1 MTDKG
6 IRRISNALISVYHK
20 EGLDE
25 IAQLLHK
32 LHINIYSTGGTLQY
46 IKDLGF
52 PAQPV
57 EGLTGYPSIL
67 GGRVKTLHP
76 KIFGGILSRREN
88 ANDQKELEQYE
99 IPPFDLVI
107 VDLYPFEETVAS
119 GASEQDIIEKIDIG
133 GISLIRAGAKNH
145 KDVLMVSSRE
155 QYGALKDLLRSQ
167 NGESHLEQRKQFA
180 LEAFSQS
187 SHYDSVIFNYF
198 QQQAKPFAFKQST
211 SFANPLRYGENPHQT
226 GIFYGNINEIFT
238 QLHGKEVSYNNLLDI
253 DAAINL
259 MAEFDAPTIAILKHN
274 NACGLASRET
284 LLHAWT
290 DALAADPV
298 SAFGG
303 IIIANR
309 PIDLATAKE
318 MNKLFFEV
326 LIAPHFDEDAMQV
339 LKAKKN
345 RILLQLHR
353 DKFVSR
359 QFRSILNGVLVQEKD
374 IISETV
380 ENLRTVTKK
389 EPASQEIEDLL
400 FANRIVKHSKS
411 NAIVLAKNGQLIASG
426 VGETSRVDALK
437 HAIEK
442 AKTFQI
448 SLQGAVMASD
458 AFFPFADSIEIA
470 HEAGITSVIQP
481 GGSVRDQ
488 ETIDF
493 CDQHNISMVFTGIR
507 HFKH

>member
-6 IRRISNALISVYHK
+6 VRKIHNALISVYHK

-25 IAQLLHK
+25 IAQILHR
-32 LHINIYSTGGTLQY
+32 LHINIYSTGGTLQF
-46 IKDLGF
+46 IKDLGI
-52 PAQPV
+52 PVEPV

-76 KIFGGILSRREN
+76 KVFGGILSRREN
-88 ANDQKELEQYE
+88 SEDHKELEQYQ
-99 IPPFDLVI
+99 IPPIDLVI

-119 GASEQDIIEKIDIG
+119 GATEQEIIEKIDIG

-145 KDVLMVSSRE
+145 KDVLMISSRN
-155 QYGALKDLLRSQ
+155 QYGALKELLFTQ

-187 SHYDSVIFNYF
+187 SHYDSAIFNHF

-211 SFANPLRYGENPHQT
+211 PYANPLRYGENPHQK
-226 GIFYGNINEIFT
+226 GIFYGNLNEVFT

-259 MAEFDAPTIAILKHN
+259 LAEFTEPSIAILKHN
-274 NACGLASRET
+274 NACGLATRKNLSD
-284 LLHAWT
+284 AWA
-290 DALAADPV
+290 DALAADPI

-303 IIIANR
+303 VIVANR
-309 PIDLATAKE
+309 PIDLAAATE
-318 MNKLFFEV
+318 MDKLFFEV
-326 LIAPHFDEDAMQV
+326 LIAPAYAEDALEI
-339 LKAKKN
+339 LKTKKN
-345 RILLQLHR
+345 RILLKLHSNR
-353 DKFVSR
+353 FAPQ
-359 QFRSILNGVLVQEKD
+359 QFRSILNGVLVQERD
-374 IISETV
+374 NISEMA
-380 ENLRTVTKK
+380 ENLKPVTKT
-389 EPASQEIEDLL
+389 EPTSQEIEDLL

-442 AKTFQI
+442 ANTFQI

-470 HEAGITSVIQP
+470 HKAGITSVIQP

-488 ETIDF
+488 DTIDF
-493 CDQHNISMVFTGIR
+493 CDQHNISMVFTGVR